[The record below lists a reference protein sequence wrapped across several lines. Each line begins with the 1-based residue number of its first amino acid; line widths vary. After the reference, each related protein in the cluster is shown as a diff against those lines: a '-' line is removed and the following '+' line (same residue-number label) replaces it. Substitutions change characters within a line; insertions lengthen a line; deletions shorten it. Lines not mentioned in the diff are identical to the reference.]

1 MSKKNTF
8 SEKSTKKCYELWLLI
23 IVRKTS
29 RSAHVLL
36 PSFKEIFL
44 LTFQKK
50 CFSWTLR
57 PIYKLAE
64 NPKIWHCYYWKCW
77 VMPILVEAVKNDSF
91 LGPMTAGSGNPDFL
105 WSQPLLL
112 VSPVLLVPQSCLKV
126 QWLGCN
132 RCPISW
138 CVLNFM
144 SFDST
149 MEDCG
154 GGHFGSGIKGLHRV
168 IMQPCREVL
177 FRFCRKSYI
186 GN

>member
-1 MSKKNTF
+1 MPYFWIFGKIRYWSKCPRKTLF
-8 SEKSTKKCYELWLLI
+8 PKSQQKKCYELWLLI

-77 VMPILVEAVKNDSF
+77 VTPVLVEAVKNDSF
-91 LGPMTAGSGNPDFL
+91 LGTMTAGSGNQDFL
-105 WSQPLLL
+105 GSQPLPQ
-112 VSPVLLVPQSCLKV
+112 VSPVLLVSQSCLKV
-126 QWLGCN
+126 QWLGHN

-138 CVLNFM
+138 CVLNFVA
-144 SFDST
+144 SNS
-149 MEDCG
+149 
-154 GGHFGSGIKGLHRV
+154 
-168 IMQPCREVL
+168 MQSVCTFMHIPGRL
-177 FRFCRKSYI
+177 PS
-186 GN
+186 NQ

>member
-1 MSKKNTF
+1 MSKKNNF

-112 VSPVLLVPQSCLKV
+112 VSPVLLVHQSCLKV
-126 QWLGCN
+126 HWLGHN

-149 MEDCG
+149 TK
-154 GGHFGSGIKGLHRV
+154 KG
-168 IMQPCREVL
+168 
-177 FRFCRKSYI
+177 F
-186 GN
+186 